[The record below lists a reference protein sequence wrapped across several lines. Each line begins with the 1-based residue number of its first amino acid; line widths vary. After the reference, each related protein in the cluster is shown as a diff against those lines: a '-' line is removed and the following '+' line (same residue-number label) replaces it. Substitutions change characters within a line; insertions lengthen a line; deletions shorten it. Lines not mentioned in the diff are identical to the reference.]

1 MTAHAAP
8 NRTTTKETRHE
19 GTCDRRR
26 GCVHR
31 DRLWRLRIRHDDHRP
46 DAEQAQPADAVEV
59 TIAEAEIGTGE
70 VTIRGEKPT
79 PCHELGS
86 IVDPTGDAIEI
97 EVWAEPA
104 GGENC
109 AQVIDSFEI
118 SFELDSPAVETPI
131 IVNGE
136 AIGRIGG

>member
-1 MTAHAAP
+1 MKALAIAVAVAFTVTACAGP
-8 NRTTTKETRHE
+8 ESGTTTTA
-19 GTCDRRR
+19 
-26 GCVHR
+26 
-31 DRLWRLRIRHDDHRP
+31 P
-46 DAEQAQPADAVEV
+46 DAEQARPADAVEV
-59 TIAEAEIGTGE
+59 TIAEAEIGTGT
-70 VTIRGEKPT
+70 VTVRGEKPT

-104 GGENC
+104 GGDIC

-118 SFELDSPAVETPI
+118 SFELDSPAAETPI

-136 AIGRIGG
+136 EIGRIGG